1 MKEFKACFQITKAI
15 MFEVEYY
22 KLGNNKNPYFSTSA
36 IVFTRNK
43 RDISQCGQCQNKV
56 LPKGS
61 VARSFFRK
69 WNDKHLEKMSD
80 SEFMEM
86 LEDLEILKNE
96 YNYIY
101 RESEIFGTVEDIQFY
116 ECKELSMLDLK

>member
-1 MKEFKACFQITKAI
+1 MKEFKACFQITKTI

-36 IVFTRNK
+36 SVFTRNK
-43 RDISQCGQCQNKV
+43 RDFSQCGQCQNKV

-61 VARSFFRK
+61 VARSFFKK
-69 WNDKHLEKMSD
+69 WNEKHLEKMND

-86 LEDLEILKNE
+86 LEELEMLKEE

-101 RESEIFGTVEDIQFY
+101 RESKIFGTVEDIQFY